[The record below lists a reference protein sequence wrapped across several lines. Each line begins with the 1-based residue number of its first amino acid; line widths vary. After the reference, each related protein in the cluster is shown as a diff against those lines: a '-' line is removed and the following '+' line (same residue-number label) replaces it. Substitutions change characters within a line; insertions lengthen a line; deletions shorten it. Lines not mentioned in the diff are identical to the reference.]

1 MNPDLTIAP
10 ELQISQWLNTPAPI
24 NLPQLR
30 GRVVVLHAFQMLCPG
45 CVAHGLPQATQIRE
59 TFPETEVAVIGLHT
73 VFEHHAVM
81 NADAL
86 RAFVHEYRLSFPI
99 GIDSI
104 DMPSERGGIPKTMSA
119 YELRGTPSLVL
130 IDRDGIVRLNH
141 FGRIDDMRVGAII
154 GQLVAQPRG
163 RSAFSE
169 GAQTQGGASCNSDG
183 CAAPEST

>member
-1 MNPDLTIAP
+1 MNTDLNIAP
-10 ELQISQWLNTPAPI
+10 ELQVSQWLNTPAPI
-24 NLPQLR
+24 SLRQLR
-30 GRVVVLHAFQMLCPG
+30 GRVVVLHAFQMLCPA
-45 CVAHGLPQATQIRE
+45 CVAHGLPQATRIRE
-59 TFPETEVAVIGLHT
+59 TFPESEVAVIGLHT

-99 GIDSI
+99 GIDGI

-130 IDRDGIVRLNH
+130 IDRDGAVRLNH

-154 GQLVAQPRG
+154 GQLVAASKRPAASG
-163 RSAFSE
+163 EATLLA
-169 GAQTQGGASCNSDG
+169 GAATCNTDH
-183 CAAPEST
+183 CEVPEAT

>member
-1 MNPDLTIAP
+1 VKTEIDLAP
-10 ELQISQWLNTPAPI
+10 ELQVSQWLNTPAPI
-24 NLPQLR
+24 SLRQLR

-45 CVAHGLPQATQIRE
+45 CVAHGLPQATLIRE
-59 TFPETEVAVIGLHT
+59 AFPENEVAVIGLHT

-99 GIDSI
+99 GID
-104 DMPSERGGIPKTMSA
+104 MPAERGGIPKTMSA

-130 IDRDGIVRLNH
+130 IDREGAVRLNH

-154 GQLVAQPRG
+154 GQLVAQPG
-163 RSAFSE
+163 GQPVAAESTQTK
-169 GAQTQGGASCNSDG
+169 GAASCGIDG
-183 CAAPEST
+183 CN

>member
-1 MNPDLTIAP
+1 MNTDLNIAL

-24 NLPQLR
+24 SLRQLR

-45 CVAHGLPQATQIRE
+45 CVAHGLPQATLIRE
-59 TFPETEVAVIGLHT
+59 TFPESDVAVIGLHT

-86 RAFVHEYRLSFPI
+86 RAFVHEYHLSFPI
-99 GIDSI
+99 GID
-104 DMPSERGGIPKTMSA
+104 MPSERGAIPKTMSA
-119 YELRGTPSLVL
+119 YGLRGTPSLVL
-130 IDRDGIVRLNH
+130 IDREGAVRLNH

-163 RSAFSE
+163 QSVATESRQTTGAAFC
-169 GAQTQGGASCNSDG
+169 GIDG
-183 CAAPEST
+183 CD